1 MVPEELCS
9 LQAAGTRN
17 TARKKSRPTL
27 EDFSDE
33 ENIPELAG
41 VGSQTGAADGGLPCH
56 ENEPV
61 CSRPRRKR
69 LPHSVKP
76 LDLRAC

>member
-1 MVPEELCS
+1 MLPEELCS

-33 ENIPELAG
+33 ENTPELAG
-41 VGSQTGAADGGLPCH
+41 VGSQTGAAD
-56 ENEPV
+56 
-61 CSRPRRKR
+61 
-69 LPHSVKP
+69 
-76 LDLRAC
+76 